1 MLSFLFSDP
10 LPVGYPRSRLDTA
23 RSGWKHRC
31 AERAKGK
38 NVVLVFYPRDE
49 TPTCRAQLCEFRDAW
64 EQANAKNT
72 VVFGVNPQKASSH
85 AGFRKNNALPFPL
98 IGR

>member
-10 LPVGYPRSRLDTA
+10 LPVGSPAPDWTLRDQDGNIVALSALR
-23 RSGWKHRC
+23 
-31 AERAKGK
+31 GK

-64 EQANAKNT
+64 EQAKREEYGCVRSQST
-72 VVFGVNPQKASSH
+72 EGLQSRWIS
-85 AGFRKNNALPFPL
+85 
-98 IGR
+98 